1 MNARRPTQRAVVV
14 DHHDSYTWS
23 LVHLVAAATGALPTV
38 VQHDRTSLDEV
49 LAHDLVVLS
58 PGPGRPDDPDD
69 PDDFAIGDAVLRAA
83 EVPVLGVC
91 LGMQG
96 MVTTYG
102 GRVERIAPAHGEVA
116 RIRHTGR
123 GPFAG
128 LPSPYAAVR
137 YHSLAATVLPAEL
150 VATAWCTSAGGAEVV
165 MAVQHRELPQY
176 GVQFHPES
184 VLSEHGQRLVQ
195 NFVDLAVGHPRAT
208 APDEAARAEGFG
220 AGRRRRRPAPC

>member
-1 MNARRPTQRAVVV
+1 MNTRGTSPRAVVV
-14 DHHDSYTWS
+14 DHHDSYTWN

-38 VQHDRTSLDEV
+38 VQHDRADLAEV

-58 PGPGRPDDPDD
+58 PGPGHPGHPA
-69 PDDFAIGDAVLRAA
+69 DFSIGAEILRAA

-116 RIRHTGR
+116 AIRHDAG
-123 GPFAG
+123 GLFAG

-137 YHSLAATVLPAEL
+137 YHSLAATDLPAEL
-150 VATAWCTSAGGAEVV
+150 EATAWCTGADGSDVV
-165 MAVQHRELPQY
+165 MAVQHRDLPQY

-184 VLSEHGQRLVQ
+184 VLSEHGARLVG
-195 NFVDLAVGHPRAT
+195 NFVRLALGSDRV
-208 APDEAARAEGFG
+208 PDEEFG
-220 AGRRRRRPAPC
+220 AGHRSRCPAPC